1 MSDHK
6 QNDTELSSK
15 TPDCK
20 KNGDLLTKKTDP
32 VVFEKDGQTITNSRD
47 VAEFFGKQHKTVL
60 RTIDKLECSE
70 DYHRRNF
77 APVVSEAKRPD
88 GSTIKVRTFDMTK
101 DGFTFLV
108 MGFTGKEAA
117 KFKEQYIAQFNAMET
132 ALREQA
138 AGALITRTDG
148 ISRMLA
154 KKVTGIERGMSLI
167 VQSLEEQ
174 DQAVVALA
182 DRVQNLLL
190 GSNGRIAALEYVSVR
205 ELLEEGGAIQKGR
218 GGLNRRIG
226 SRMRTKALQQR
237 PPVELRKCPH
247 SGVWLFPRDFAA
259 QYMRDEGRALVSDHN
274 AKQSGQAVMQFG
286 PRRKGRKPGMS
297 VVSNHDGAG
306 HPA

>member
-15 TPDCK
+15 TTICK
-20 KNGDLLTKKTDP
+20 ENGNLLDKKTAP
-32 VVFEKDGQTITNSRD
+32 VVFEKDGQAIANSRD
-47 VAEFFGKQHKTVL
+47 VADFFGKRHADVL
-60 RTIDKLECSE
+60 RAIAKLECSKE
-70 DYHRRNF
+70 FRERNF
-77 APVVSEAKRPD
+77 ALADYIDEQGKPRKS
-88 GSTIKVRTFDMTK
+88 SDMTK
-101 DGFTFLV
+101 DGFAFLGF
-108 MGFTGKEAA
+108 GFTGKEAA
-117 KFKEQYIAQFNAMET
+117 KFKEQYIAQFNAMEK

-138 AGALITRTDG
+138 SGALITRTDG

-154 KKVTGIERGMSLI
+154 KKVTGIERGMALV

-205 ELLEEGGAIQKGR
+205 EMLEEGGAIQKGR

-226 SRMRTKALQQR
+226 ARMRTRALQHR

-274 AKQSGQAVMQFG
+274 AKQTGQTVMQFG
-286 PRRKGRKPGMS
+286 PRRKGRKSNLS
-297 VVSNHDGAG
+297 VVGKG
-306 HPA
+306 ETTGKGEPA